1 MKMQVSVHPADSVS
15 SLLSPLAYY
24 FRVLAFI
31 PDPRPPRPCSWLP
44 HCFLFHPSASLA
56 SSILHTFQLFL
67 IFCPV
72 PFFLTLNVTKEPKS
86 LWPSRE
92 ERLQTA
98 LINEP
103 GLSCLRNRAS
113 PEGPGQ
119 PGVMA
124 QRVEAA
130 EGKGQ
135 SPSPPHLRHLP
146 AKLSPQL
153 FWESYSCTG
162 QSQSMS
168 KILPTNT
175 CFLEPLGRTGGLYYL
190 GLF

>member
-1 MKMQVSVHPADSVS
+1 MHPADSVS
-15 SLLSPLAYY
+15 SLAQLPFAYY
-24 FRVLAFI
+24 FRLLAFI
-31 PDPRPPRPCSWLP
+31 PDPPHTLALGSLTASFFILCFPC
-44 HCFLFHPSASLA
+44 LFH
-56 SSILHTFQLFL
+56 SSHFSTFPNFL
-67 IFCPV
+67 PV
-72 PFFLTLNVTKEPKS
+72 GSFPICCSQRSKS
-86 LWPSRE
+86 HFGQAGKRD
-92 ERLQTA
+92 QTA

-113 PEGPGQ
+113 PEGPGTA
-119 PGVMA
+119 GVMA

-146 AKLSPQL
+146 AKLSPQVL
-153 FWESYSCTG
+153 WESYSCTG